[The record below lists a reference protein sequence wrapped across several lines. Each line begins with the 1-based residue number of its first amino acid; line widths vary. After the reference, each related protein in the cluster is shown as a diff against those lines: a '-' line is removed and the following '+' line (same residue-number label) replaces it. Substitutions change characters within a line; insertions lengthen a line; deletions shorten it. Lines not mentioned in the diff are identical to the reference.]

1 MNNYDIII
9 HLAYLI
15 TFVALSIKD
24 VLFLRIVLSVAC
36 LLQVIYQL
44 GFNNNPDIAVWNALF
59 LVTNLIQVVKLIKER
74 APVKIPDDIVDIY
87 RTKFSDMTHREF
99 LYFWSLGKQKN
110 VTDSALIKEGEYQK
124 SLFLILSGNAAVS
137 RDGRVIATLH
147 RPEFV
152 GEISFITR
160 EPASANVDAKS
171 ILYYIEWDQE
181 ELRRVKAKNANF
193 WTKLNQCLGEDLA
206 RKIKHNSIIKTE
218 ETEKSESQ

>member
-24 VLFLRIVLSVAC
+24 VLFLRIVLSVAG

-59 LVTNLIQVVKLIKER
+59 LATNLIQVVKLIKER